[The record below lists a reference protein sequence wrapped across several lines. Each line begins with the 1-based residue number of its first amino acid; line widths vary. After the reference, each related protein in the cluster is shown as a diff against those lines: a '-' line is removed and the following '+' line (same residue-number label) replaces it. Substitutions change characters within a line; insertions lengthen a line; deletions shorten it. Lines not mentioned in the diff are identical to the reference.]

1 MEMEFAL
8 PSTIDEEAIECSIQL
23 AEEMGILFEKG
34 GRVSYVTCICY
45 LYTMNEYCIME
56 IYVQELFV
64 LLAMAC
70 SLLTQCSLSY
80 RYNTDKHLTQQ
91 SLSITEI
98 NYPLSQ

>member
-23 AEEMGILFEKG
+23 TEEMGILFEKG
-34 GRVSYVTCICY
+34 GRVSYITCICY

-64 LLAMAC
+64 LLAMVAYWL
-70 SLLTQCSLSY
+70 SVVLATGTTQI
-80 RYNTDKHLTQQ
+80 
-91 SLSITEI
+91 SI
-98 NYPLSQ
+98 